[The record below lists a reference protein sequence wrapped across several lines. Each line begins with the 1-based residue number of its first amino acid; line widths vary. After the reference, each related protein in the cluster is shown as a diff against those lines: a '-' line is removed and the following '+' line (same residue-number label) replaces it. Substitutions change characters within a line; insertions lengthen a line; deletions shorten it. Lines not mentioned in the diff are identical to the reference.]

1 MNQLHFL
8 TGDIDQ
14 LVVLRMQRSNRQEP
28 VLGELRQHHQPLAIG
43 IPGFGQ
49 RRVVVA
55 RLIMHIQLLA
65 DVVHVL
71 AVVVPDGIGNVP
83 LAHLA
88 VDKQSGVGVTPTVV
102 CGVQGPKTQL
112 WLTHHGITG
121 LNRSVEQVIQL
132 LDRNNGDRWR
142 QLAIGNKVLA
152 VRGGIQAMRVL
163 GNRDVA
169 GQVRACT
176 TVHHRH
182 LGVAQGLVV
191 TVPDCLLDALDVEHD
206 GPIPIVAHGAGQIQ
220 CLLRVVA
227 GGTGVFA
234 GVVGI
239 GVVQVAIHNHLEGHF
254 HGFRVHRVEHG
265 EAAFKAGVAAIV
277 RMGDD
282 ILGVTEHVLG
292 LGNLLKTQAVNGLN
306 IRNGGDLVALHD
318 VQADPGYTSVGLV
331 VNEQVFAVITTI
343 RHGNVGVMGIAV
355 QVGIVMAQHVLAF
368 IADPPTG
375 GRIHIEHG
383 DAHQFPHG
391 RYTQNP
397 YFTGVT
403 TTPEPVV
410 FVELAGMH
418 HELVT
423 GLLGGSR
430 KGLPRH
436 HGSTQAGCTGDS
448 RKRSSPHKPTAA
460 LAAFRKLRQV
470 FGQIISFFHN
480 IQLRYW

>member
-1 MNQLHFL
+1 MGLGEGRAIVNQLHL
-8 TGDIDQ
+8 LAGDIDQ

-234 GVVGI
+234 GVVCI

-254 HGFRVHRVEHG
+254 HGFRVHRIEHG
-265 EAAFKAGVAAIV
+265 IAVFKAGIAAVV
-277 RMGDD
+277 RVRDHVFP
-282 ILGVTEHVLG
+282 VTEDVLG
-292 LGNLLKTQAVNGLN
+292 LRHLLQPQTMDGLN
-306 IRNGGDLVALHD
+306 VGNGGDLVTLHD
-318 VQADPGYTSVGLV
+318 VQTDTGNPGIGLV
-331 VNEQVFAVITTI
+331 IDEQILAIVTAI
-343 RHGNVGVMGIAV
+343 RHGNMRVVGVTV
-355 QVGIVMAQHVLAF
+355 QVGIVMAQYVFALVAN
-368 IADPPTG
+368 PPACR
-375 GRIHIEHG
+375 RIHVEHG
-383 DAHQFPHG
+383 DTHEFPHG
-391 RYTQNP
+391 WDAQDP

-403 TTPEPVV
+403 TTPETVV
-410 FVELAGMH
+410 LVQFAGVH
-418 HELVT
+418 NVFIA
-423 GLLGGSR
+423 GFFGGSR
-430 KGLPRH
+430 ERFP
-436 HGSTQAGCTGDS
+436 
-448 RKRSSPHKPTAA
+448 
-460 LAAFRKLRQV
+460 
-470 FGQIISFFHN
+470 
-480 IQLRYW
+480 